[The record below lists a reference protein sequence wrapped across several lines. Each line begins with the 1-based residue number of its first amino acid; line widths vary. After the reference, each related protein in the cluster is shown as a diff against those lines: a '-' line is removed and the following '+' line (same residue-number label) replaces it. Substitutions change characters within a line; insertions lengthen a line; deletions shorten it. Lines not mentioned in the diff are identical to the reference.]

1 VDRAGDARLY
11 EKLVAEGDRKAI
23 QGKMEEALAQYRKA
37 LEINPGQDKVRRNV
51 INILI
56 RIGDIGGAIEEY
68 VTWICACQEEE
79 RHDDALQLC
88 QEVLNLDTAAA
99 KKSFM
104 LSSKNLLADEIKNR
118 VNEAKGEIY
127 FQIGNILQ
135 QRGLADE
142 ALQYLKVAV
151 DFMPYDIRVHSALG
165 QAYMRKSMD
174 REAVGEFQECVR
186 LEPGQAGYAYEMLGE
201 LYLRSG
207 RAPSTVVVWF
217 RNAGELYER
226 NSQLPFAIRA
236 YKRIQDLDASNEES
250 LERLAE
256 LSAEAGEREEALE
269 YSYQLA
275 LRYEEKGHFDK
286 ALPHYEKIVAEA
298 PEFTEVTA
306 KVIGHYRQFLESDSR
321 NVSMRYKLIGLLLN
335 SGRIEEA
342 VRELIA
348 QASYYLD
355 KGANEEAAIICE
367 NILEYDP
374 QNNEAMGIKSVAER
388 RMGAQ

>member
-1 VDRAGDARLY
+1 VDKTGDIKLY

-23 QGKMEEALAQYRKA
+23 QGKMEEALGQYRKA
-37 LEINPGQDKVRRNV
+37 LEIKPGQDKVRRNI

-68 VTWICACQEEE
+68 IAWICACQDEE
-79 RHDDALQLC
+79 RNDDALQLC

-104 LSSKNLLADEIKNR
+104 LSSKNLLAEEIKNR

-127 FQIGNILQ
+127 FHIGNILQ
-135 QRGLADE
+135 QRGLVDE
-142 ALQYLKVAV
+142 AIKYLKVAV

-165 QAYMRKSMD
+165 QTYMRKNMD

-207 RAPSTVVVWF
+207 RAPSTVTVWF

-226 NSQLPFAIRA
+226 NEYIPFAIRA
-236 YKRIQDLDASNEES
+236 YKRIQDLDAGNEEA
-250 LERLAE
+250 LEKLAE

-275 LRYEEKGHFDK
+275 LKYEEKGHFDK
-286 ALPHYEKIVAEA
+286 ALPHYEKIVSEA
-298 PEFTEVTA
+298 PEFTEVTD

-342 VRELIA
+342 VRELIT
-348 QASYYLD
+348 QASFYLE
-355 KGANEEAAIICE
+355 KGAYEEASIICE
-367 NILEYDP
+367 NVLEYDQ
-374 QNNEAMGIKSVAER
+374 QNNEALGIKNVAER
-388 RMGAQ
+388 KIGTM

>member
-1 VDRAGDARLY
+1 VDKVGDTRLY
-11 EKLVAEGDRKAI
+11 DKLVAEGDRKAI
-23 QGKMEEALAQYRKA
+23 QGKMEEALGQYRKA

-68 VTWICACQEEE
+68 VSWICVCQDEE

-104 LSSKNLLADEIKNR
+104 LSSGNLVADEIKNR

-127 FQIGNILQ
+127 FHIGNILQ
-135 QRGLADE
+135 QRGLAAE

-165 QAYMRKSMD
+165 QTYMRMNMD

-207 RAPSTVVVWF
+207 RAPSTVIVWF
-217 RNAGELYER
+217 RNAGDLYER
-226 NSQLPFAIRA
+226 NAQIPFAIRA
-236 YKRIQDLDASNEES
+236 CKRIQDLDAGNEEA
-250 LERLAE
+250 LEKLAE
-256 LSAEAGEREEALE
+256 LSAEIGEREEALE

-275 LRYEEKGHFDK
+275 MRYEEKGHFDK
-286 ALPHYEKIVAEA
+286 ALPHYENIVAEA
-298 PEFTEVTA
+298 PEFTEVTE
-306 KVIGHYRQFLESDSR
+306 KVIGHYRQFLETDRR
-321 NVSMRYKLIGLLLN
+321 NVSVRYKLIGLLLN

-342 VRELIA
+342 VKELIS
-348 QASYYLD
+348 QASFYLD
-355 KGANEEAAIICE
+355 KGAFEEATIICE
-367 NILEYDP
+367 NVLEYDP
-374 QNNEAMGIKSVAER
+374 QNKEALGIKAEAEK
-388 RMGAQ
+388 RMGTQ